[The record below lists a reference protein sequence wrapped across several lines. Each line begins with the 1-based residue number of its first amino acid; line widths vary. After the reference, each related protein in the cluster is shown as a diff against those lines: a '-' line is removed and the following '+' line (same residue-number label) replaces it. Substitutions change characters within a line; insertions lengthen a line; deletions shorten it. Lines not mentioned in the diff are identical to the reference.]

1 MKEAGNTLTIY
12 GIPNC
17 DTTKKAFSWL
27 KQHGVNFEFHD
38 YKTKG
43 IGAAKLKEWIGKAG
57 MDKIFN
63 KNSTTWKEMAAG
75 YTSPLTTAKAIELMQ
90 QHTSIIKR
98 PVAERNGILIAGFK
112 EKEYETQFLSS

>member
-1 MKEAGNTLTIY
+1 MIIIY

-17 DTTKKAFSWL
+17 DTTKKALLWL
-27 KQHGVNFEFHD
+27 KKNKISHEFHD
-38 YKTKG
+38 YKLKG
-43 IGAAKLKEWIGKAG
+43 ISAKKLEEWIGIAG

-63 KNSTTWKEMAAG
+63 KNSTTWKEMAANF
-75 YTSPLTTAKAIELMQ
+75 SSVPTAATAVKLMQ

-98 PVAERNGILIAGFK
+98 PIAEKNGAILTGFK